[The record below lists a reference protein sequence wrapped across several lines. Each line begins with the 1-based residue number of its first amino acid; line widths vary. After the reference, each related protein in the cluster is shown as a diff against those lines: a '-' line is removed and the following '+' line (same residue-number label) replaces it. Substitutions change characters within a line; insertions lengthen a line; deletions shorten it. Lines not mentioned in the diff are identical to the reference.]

1 MKPKIKKCVL
11 FEGSELGDINLVD
24 NINNYKYVEIMF
36 SSSVG
41 EYDSV
46 KVPACAE
53 YINCNTVLLD
63 AGIDSNIGFIFIAKQ
78 LKNEGP
84 KLSVKASSRL
94 YKYQKDAGMTQDTLN
109 QLYIRKVIGYI
120 YERQ

>member
-1 MKPKIKKCVL
+1 MIPKLKILL
-11 FEGSELGDINLVD
+11 FEGSELGDINLAD
-24 NINNYKYVEIMF
+24 DLNNYKYVEIMF

-63 AGIDSNIGFIFIAKQ
+63 ASIDSNIGFIFIAKQ
-78 LKNEGP
+78 LKNEGS

-94 YKYQKDAGMTQDTLN
+94 YKYQNDTNMTQDTLN
-109 QLYIRKVIGYI
+109 QLYIKKL
-120 YERQ
+120 